1 MQTIREAIR
10 NAMAEK
16 AMSEQK
22 LAKAAR
28 LSIRTV
34 QRILSED
41 GLHIGRKTLS
51 AIAEP
56 LGIDRELLFRLDSPI
71 PENPELLSTSKGHWT
86 EEEKKQ
92 MKEFLTR
99 KLVKEDEE

>member
-16 AMSEQK
+16 AMSEQE

-51 AIAEP
+51 AIAES
-56 LGIDRELLFRLDSPI
+56 LELDKELLFRLDAPI

-86 EEEKKQ
+86 EEDKKQ
-92 MKEFLTR
+92 MTEFLTR
-99 KLVKEDEE
+99 KREKEDRE